1 MSKFKVGDRVRFSE
15 AVLGPKGLNGR
26 VGIVVGIEPYSIEVA
41 FDGWENGHD
50 GELNDNRTK
59 NRWYCGA
66 SELELVGR
74 PLTVDDFKP
83 GDRVRLI
90 NGSTMAAQVGAKA
103 TVTGFQEY
111 VGTKYLSIVWDR
123 PSDLVG
129 KQMDGG
135 YSPNVFEKIDR
146 EEAPRFIVVNIRG
159 TSYLPAANPVIH
171 YTLEAAEKEAQRLAG
186 AHQGQTFRILQM
198 GKAFKSTVQ
207 VNIEEVA

>member
-15 AVLGPKGLNGR
+15 AVLGPKGLNGQ
-26 VGIVVGIEPYSIEVA
+26 VGTVVGIEPYSIEVA
-41 FDGWENGHD
+41 FEGWGNGHD
-50 GELNDNRTK
+50 GELNDNVTR

-66 SELELVGR
+66 NELELV
-74 PLTVDDFKP
+74 PLTADDFKP

-90 NGSTMAAQVGAKA
+90 NDSTMAAKVGAKA
-103 TVTGFQEY
+103 TVTGFAEY
-111 VGTKYLSIVWDR
+111 MGTKYLQIVWDR

-135 YSPNVFEKIDR
+135 YKPSYFEKIDR
-146 EEAPRFIVVNIRG
+146 EEAPRFIVINIRNG
-159 TSYLPAANPVIH
+159 AYQPSMNPVIH
-171 YTLEAAEKEAQRLAG
+171 YTIEAAEKEAQRLAG